1 MTGGQDAHSQPPG
14 TAADRSQRQAVN
26 LARHL
31 NDRYSD
37 TVLFLARFAGGATD
51 ATHAQLLAV
60 DGTGLTLTTD
70 VRDEPVH
77 ISFPSARGHADGR
90 ARVAGLLGTI
100 RVAHPN
106 EPLTSLEQQI
116 GGTLGSGR
124 RCH

>member
-1 MTGGQDAHSQPPG
+1 MTDGQDADSQPPG

-37 TVLFLARFAGGATD
+37 TVLFLARFAGEATD

-60 DGTGLTLTTD
+60 DETGLTLSTD

-77 ISFPSARGHADGR
+77 ISFPSAGGHPDVR
-90 ARVAGLLGTI
+90 ARLAGLLGAT

-116 GGTLGSGR
+116 GGTPGGGQRSD
-124 RCH
+124 

>member
-1 MTGGQDAHSQPPG
+1 MTGGRDADSQPPG

-31 NDRYSD
+31 NDRYGD

-60 DGTGLTLTTD
+60 DETRLTLTTD

-77 ISFPSARGHADGR
+77 ISFPSAGGHAEVR
-90 ARVAGLLGTI
+90 ARIEGLLDTI
-100 RVAHPN
+100 RVARPN

-116 GGTLGSGR
+116 RGTAGGGR
-124 RCH
+124 RSH